1 MEPHLARSSAGTARS
16 ALGIRSFELAIPLIQ
31 AYRVGRYI
39 AAKKLRGVKRYPL
52 VLMLEPLFQ
61 CNLACSGCG
70 KIDHTKEVLQKRMSV
85 EDALHAVDECGAPM
99 VSIPGGEPLIHKD
112 LPEIV
117 SGIVARRK
125 FVYLCTN
132 AILLP
137 KHIHEYQPSP
147 YLTFS
152 IHLDGSRERH
162 DESVC
167 QEGVFDK
174 AVAAIRLARS
184 KGFRVTINCTL
195 FSGENPDHVADFF
208 DEAMA
213 LGIEGIMVSPGYSY
227 NHAPRQD
234 VFLGRSASKRLFR
247 EIFKRG
253 RARRSGAA
261 KPAGR
266 WSFNHSGLFL
276 DFLAG
281 NQAYQCTPWSTPT
294 YNLFGW
300 QRPCYLLTDEGSAPS
315 FRSLMEETDWE
326 RYGVGRNPACDNCMA
341 HCGYEGTAV
350 DDAFAH
356 PIKALKAAW
365 LGPRVTG
372 AMAPELPIL
381 YGDRG
386 RFSEATV
393 PVESVRRA
401 NRESDGGH
409 PASPPSQ

>member
-1 MEPHLARSSAGTARS
+1 MGV
-16 ALGIRSFELAIPLIQ
+16 PLIQ

-39 AAKKLRGVKRYPL
+39 AGRKLRGVKRYPL

-61 CNLACSGCG
+61 CNLACAGCG
-70 KIDHTKEVLQKRMSV
+70 KIDYPKEILQKRISV

-99 VSIPGGEPLIHKD
+99 VSIPGGEPLIHKEM
-112 LPEIV
+112 PQIV
-117 SGIVARRK
+117 AGIVARKK

-137 KHIHEYQPSP
+137 KHIDEYTPSP

-152 IHLDGSRERH
+152 IHLDGNRERH

-174 AVAAIRLARS
+174 AVAAIKLARS

-195 FSGENPDHVADFF
+195 FSGEDPDHVAAFF

-227 NHAPRQD
+227 HHAPRQD
-234 VFLGRSASKRLFR
+234 VFLGRNASKRLFR

-253 RARRSGAA
+253 RKNGSNR
-261 KPAGR
+261 PR
-266 WSFNHSGLFL
+266 WAFNHSSLFL

-281 NQAYQCTPWSTPT
+281 NQGYQCTPWSTPT

-300 QRPCYLLTDEGSAPS
+300 QRPCYLLTDEGYASS
-315 FRSLMEETDWE
+315 FKSLMEDTPWDN
-326 RYGVGRNPACDNCMA
+326 YGVGRNPACDNCMA
-341 HCGYEGTAV
+341 HCGFEGTAV
-350 DDAFAH
+350 EDAFAH
-356 PIKALKAAW
+356 PLKALKVA
-365 LGPRVTG
+365 LRGPRLNG
-372 AMAPELPIL
+372 QMAAEPPIL
-381 YGDRG
+381 YGDRPG
-386 RFSEATV
+386 HDKPRQTVATV
-393 PVESVRRA
+393 SVSDIKRA
-401 NRESDGGH
+401 NREPD
-409 PASPPSQ
+409 APSRL